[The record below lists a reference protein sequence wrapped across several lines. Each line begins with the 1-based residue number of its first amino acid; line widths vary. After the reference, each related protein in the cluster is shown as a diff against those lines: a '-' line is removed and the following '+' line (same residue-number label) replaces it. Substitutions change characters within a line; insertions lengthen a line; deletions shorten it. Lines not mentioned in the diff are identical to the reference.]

1 MTKTKRSFLCKRAT
15 PRSII
20 SQGTEIASARNA
32 ASCFRTKTSTNST
45 TQTANTTK
53 ERKDID
59 LLTNSEKIIIYCQK
73 EKQHMGIKYADASQM
88 IQELK
93 EVYTQKEIAKLCGVS
108 QMTVTS
114 WKKGWFKPRADK
126 VSLLIKL
133 FNACK
138 E

>member
-1 MTKTKRSFLCKRAT
+1 MKGRFLCKRAT
-15 PRSII
+15 PKSIT
-20 SQGTEIASARNA
+20 SQGTETASVRNA
-32 ASCFRTKTSTNST
+32 ASCFRTRTSISST
-45 TQTANTTK
+45 IPTANITK
-53 ERKDID
+53 EKRGID
-59 LLTNSEKIIIYCQK
+59 LLTNSEKSLIYDPK

-126 VSLLIKL
+126 VALLIKL